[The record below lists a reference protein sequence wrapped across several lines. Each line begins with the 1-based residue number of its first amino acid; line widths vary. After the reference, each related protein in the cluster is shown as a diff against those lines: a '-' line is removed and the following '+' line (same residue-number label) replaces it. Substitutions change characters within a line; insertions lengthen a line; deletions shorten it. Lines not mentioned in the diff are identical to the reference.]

1 VCGFSCV
8 CVCVCIN
15 IRVCVIVCVCVC
27 VCVCVRAHIAIYMY
41 IHLIYVLHASYIHL
55 QRTCTDVLSFFVYIS
70 ADLKISSEYGHGGR
84 SASRDA
90 IDLTHLALPI
100 KN

>member
-1 VCGFSCV
+1 VFV
-8 CVCVCIN
+8 CVC
-15 IRVCVIVCVCVC
+15 
-27 VCVCVRAHIAIYMY
+27 AHIAIYMY
-41 IHLIYVLHASYIHL
+41 IHLVYILYASYMHL
-55 QRTCTDVLSFFVYIS
+55 QRTCIDILSFFVYIS

-100 KN
+100 KS